1 MRLLILGGTSFV
13 GRHLA
18 EAALDRG
25 WSLSLFHRGKTNPDL
40 FPSAVHLLGDRL
52 DDLTSLHGK
61 RWDAVVDTSAYI
73 PRAVRLAGEAL
84 SSCAERLAFVST
96 ISVYSDPNNTS
107 VDSDLAGLDD
117 PSTEEVTSD
126 TYGGL
131 KVLCEQ
137 EVIKYWG
144 ERAWI
149 LRPGII
155 AGPYD
160 PTDRFTYWIDRVANY
175 EAFTKPARLNQPVQC
190 MDARALAEFAL
201 DGLVSGHSQTVNLVG
216 PQAPMDFDHL
226 LKRIRREL
234 RAPNFELLASQG
246 TPLPLELPREND
258 NMFRVDPQPAID
270 LGLKLPSIRET
281 IRSTYEWWQEQTR
294 ELKTSKPNLADR
306 RRP

>member
-1 MRLLILGGTSFV
+1 MRLLLLGGTSFV

-18 EAALDRG
+18 EAAIDRE
-25 WSLSLFHRGKTNPDL
+25 WNLSLFHRGKTNPDL
-40 FPSAVHLLGDRL
+40 FPTHEHFLGDRL
-52 DDLTSLHGK
+52 DDLSSLQGK

-84 SSCAERLAFVST
+84 SSCAERLAFIST
-96 ISVYSDPNNTS
+96 ISVYADPDNSS
-107 VDSDLAGLDD
+107 VDSALARLGDRN
-117 PSTEEVTSD
+117 TEEVSSE

-137 EVIKYWG
+137 EVSKHWG

-190 MDARALAEFAL
+190 LDARALAEFVL
-201 DGLVSGHSQTVNLVG
+201 DGLVAGHSQTVNVVG

-234 RAPNFELLASQG
+234 RAPNFELLESLG
-246 TPLPLELPREND
+246 TPLPLEVPRENE
-258 NMFRVDPQPAID
+258 NLFRVDAQPAMD

-294 ELKTSKPNLADR
+294 ELKAFKPNLADR
-306 RRP
+306 QRP